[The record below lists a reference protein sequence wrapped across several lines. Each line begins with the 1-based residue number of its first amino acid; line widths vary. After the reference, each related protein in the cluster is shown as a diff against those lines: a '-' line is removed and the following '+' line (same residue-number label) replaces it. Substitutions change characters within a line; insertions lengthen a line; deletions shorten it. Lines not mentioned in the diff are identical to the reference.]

1 MEVLLE
7 PNDGTV
13 CVHQH
18 VEDGMLFRIG
28 ASHWNMEFFR
38 GEAPCLY
45 PRLNCMNERAGDAL
59 SALFGGGVSFARVF
73 FRGASW

>member
-28 ASHWNMEFFR
+28 ASHWNMEFFSGR
-38 GEAPCLY
+38 GALSVSPTQLY
-45 PRLNCMNERAGDAL
+45 ERAG
-59 SALFGGGVSFARVF
+59 
-73 FRGASW
+73 W